1 MKALIKQKPASKAEV
16 FFEDSWLE
24 WMDPDTGAPL
34 NSDPYKYGLCLDAQ
48 SDDPDDYV
56 LTKHVET
63 DEDGNEVV
71 TYTAEMKPGWGM
83 ERWPSRP
90 PSPSTCR

>member
-1 MKALIKQKPASKAEV
+1 MKALVKQKPRSKAEV
-16 FFEDSWLE
+16 FYEDAWLE

-56 LTKHVET
+56 LTKHVDV
-63 DEDGNEVV
+63 DEYGDEII
-71 TYTAEMKPGWGM
+71 TYTAEMKPGWRL
-83 ERWPSRP
+83 EE
-90 PSPSTCR
+90 